1 MPLMVFCLFFFYFLL
16 HSPNGALVEE
26 GHQVFG
32 TVVVEEF
39 QGADVLFLGFA
50 CNDEDGMSC
59 LKKNFVGQKAS
70 HMSVAV
76 SEGVMVYEFPSMPR
90 LCAEKSISLYC

>member
-1 MPLMVFCLFFFYFLL
+1 MVFCLFFFYFLL

-90 LCAEKSISLYC
+90 LCAEKSISLY